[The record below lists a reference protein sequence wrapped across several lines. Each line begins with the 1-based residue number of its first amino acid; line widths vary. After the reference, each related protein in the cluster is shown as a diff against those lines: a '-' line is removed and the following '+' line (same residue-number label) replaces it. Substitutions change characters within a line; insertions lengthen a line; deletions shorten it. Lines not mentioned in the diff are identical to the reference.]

1 MKWDSGSFPLKRV
14 GWALALLAAA
24 RGVEAQE
31 PSAPPKGP
39 PQAAAVSVGTVL
51 VPIVVT
57 DEKGRTIPGLK
68 EQDFSLLVEG
78 KAVVLDLFSASDEA
92 PVSFTILVDGS
103 GSMGLAGKLEGARA
117 AIEALV
123 GSAKPGDDFSLHVF
137 SEGAVREI
145 VPFTEDGGRIVRAAA
160 TVKPWGKTAFF
171 DALVK
176 MPDRTLL
183 GKNGSRAIVLLT
195 DGIDNASLLTREKM
209 EEVLQGVDVP
219 VYPIGLRTG
228 GLLASPGEP
237 GERDVD
243 VDLLRRIAF
252 ETGGRFALVE
262 DPGRLPGAVKEIEKD
277 LRSQYLLGFTPTG
290 VGPVKYRSFSLVISK
305 RIGTYRTRSGYRGT
319 EPPWL
324 DISPKK
330 KGRKT

>member
-1 MKWDSGSFPLKRV
+1 MWDAMVYQLRRV
-14 GWALALLAAA
+14 ASSLALAGLGAAF
-24 RGVEAQE
+24 GVAAQE
-31 PSAPPKGP
+31 AATPPKS
-39 PQAAAVSVGTVL
+39 AAVSVGYVL
-51 VPIVVT
+51 VPVVVT
-57 DEKGRTIPGLK
+57 DEKGRALSGLA
-68 EQDFSLLVEG
+68 ERDFTL
-78 KAVVLDLFSASDEA
+78 AVDGRAVALDLFAASDDA
-92 PVSFTILVDGS
+92 PVSFTILLDGS
-103 GSMGLAGKLEGARA
+103 GSMGLAGKMEGARA
-117 AIEALV
+117 ALEALV
-123 GSAKPGDDFSLHVF
+123 GLAHPGDDFSLHVF
-137 SEGAVREI
+137 SEGAIREV
-145 VPFTEDGGRIVRAAA
+145 VPFTMDGDQVVRAAA
-160 TVKPWGKTAFF
+160 AVKPWGKTAFF

-195 DGIDNASLLTREKM
+195 DGIDNASLLTREKT
-209 EEVLQGVDVP
+209 EEILQGVDVP

-228 GLLASPGEP
+228 GLPASPGEP

-262 DPGRLPGAVKEIEKD
+262 DPGRLSGAVKEIEKD

-305 RIGTYRTRSGYRGT
+305 RIGTYRARSGYRGT